1 MLELSPLTHV
11 VVTHVKNLRPNKRYP
26 FNSFHK
32 FLMPKQS
39 KQQVKITFSLRRF
52 LIGLSLSI
60 WLYEIHSC
68 SSVSAAPSIPW
79 RDLMV
84 FRPMDKIRRHL
95 NDWRL
100 AMLLIRLV
108 DTENFSQLMSK

>member
-1 MLELSPLTHV
+1 M
-11 VVTHVKNLRPNKRYP
+11 
-26 FNSFHK
+26 
-32 FLMPKQS
+32 MPKQS

-100 AMLLIRLV
+100 AMLLIRFV